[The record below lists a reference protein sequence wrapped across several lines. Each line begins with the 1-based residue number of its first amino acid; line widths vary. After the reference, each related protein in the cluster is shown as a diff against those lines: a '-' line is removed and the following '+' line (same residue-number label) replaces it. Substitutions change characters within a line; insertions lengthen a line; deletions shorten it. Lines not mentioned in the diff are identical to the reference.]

1 MDFEKPGMGAQ
12 FSQLGY
18 LLKNTFTII
27 GRDKDILSPIIRMS
41 VYAALVVVLFFA
53 GIAAIVVG
61 MGGTG
66 ILLLLAMVVAFIYKF
81 FYYNHQELRL
91 SRLVYD
97 TACGRDATVQ
107 NARKE
112 LADLKGRTRI
122 LGLIDMAGAWVA
134 LKRGNGGLFVRLVL
148 GALVEIWD
156 LVNHFLLP
164 VFAIDKLSFREG
176 GERLRSLKDH
186 VPETLAGV
194 FGIDIM
200 AGVVRS
206 ILGPLY
212 LIAIILGIILGLAFG
227 GVMPTA
233 FSAGPLGDLFGSIPS
248 ALPFDEQTLFNWLP
262 LFVLIFLTFMGN
274 AILARLVTAIKV
286 IYFTLFYTR
295 IAHADALASDIR
307 HELDGYLNL
316 GDGGASAGDTSPS
329 GPAMEQT

>member
-1 MDFEKPGMGAQ
+1 MDFEKPGLGAQ

-18 LLKNTFTII
+18 LLKHTFTII
-27 GRDKDILSPIIRMS
+27 GRDTDILSPIIRMS
-41 VYAALVVVLFFA
+41 VYAAFVVVLFFA
-53 GIAAIVVG
+53 GIAAIIVG

-66 ILLLLAMVVAFIYKF
+66 TLLLLAMVIVFVYKF

-107 NARKE
+107 GARKE
-112 LADLKGRTRI
+112 LADVKGRARI
-122 LGLIDMAGAWVA
+122 LGLIDMANVWVV
-134 LKRGNGGLFVRLVL
+134 LKRGNGGLITRLIL

-176 GERLRSLKDH
+176 GERLHTLRDH
-186 VPETLAGV
+186 VPETLVGV

-200 AGVVRS
+200 GNVVRT

-212 LIAIILGIILGLAFG
+212 LIAIILGIILGLASG
-227 GVMPTA
+227 GFMPTA
-233 FSAGPLGDLFGSIPS
+233 FSAGSLGELFGSIPDG
-248 ALPFDEQTLFNWLP
+248 LPLDEQTLFNWLP
-262 LFVLIFLTFMGN
+262 LFVLIFLAFIGN

-295 IAHADALASDIR
+295 IAHADALDSDIR
-307 HELDGYLNL
+307 DELDGYLNL
-316 GDGGASAGDTSPS
+316 GNGD
-329 GPAMEQT
+329 AFA

>member
-1 MDFEKPGMGAQ
+1 MDFEKPGIGAQ

-41 VYAALVVVLFFA
+41 IYATLVVVLFFA
-53 GIAAIVVG
+53 GVAAIVVG

-66 ILLLLAMVVAFIYKF
+66 TLLLLAMVVAFIYKF

-91 SRLVYD
+91 SRLIYD
-97 TACGRDATVQ
+97 TACGRDATLQ
-107 NARKE
+107 NVRKE
-112 LADLKGRTRI
+112 LADLKGRARI

-134 LKRGNGGLFVRLVL
+134 MRRGNGGFFVRLVL
-148 GALVEIWD
+148 GTLVEIWD

-164 VFAIDKLSFREG
+164 VFAIDKLSFRDG
-176 GERLRSLKDH
+176 GARLRSLKDH
-186 VPETLAGV
+186 VPETLVGV

-206 ILGPLY
+206 VLVPLY

-227 GVMPTA
+227 GVMPAA
-233 FSAGPLGDLFGSIPS
+233 FSAGRLGDLFGSIPD
-248 ALPFDEQTLFNWLP
+248 ALPFNEQTLFNWLP
-262 LFVLIFLTFMGN
+262 LFVLVLLTFIGN

-295 IAHADALASDIR
+295 IAHVDALASDIR

-316 GDGGASAGDTSPS
+316 GDGDTSAGDTSAS
-329 GPAMEQT
+329 GPAMGQS